1 MSVADVELL
10 EKSRITVDDDGK
22 AFRLRGILI
31 PFEAIL
37 HIELSSQTL
46 KGTTDVAA
54 WREQRAVARI
64 ITDDRLHDPVLME
77 MGVRAS
83 SSDGEPPE
91 FDASLLS
98 VRVRRIAEAAARVS
112 GKRVLQKPITSF

>member
-1 MSVADVELL
+1 MSMADVNLL
-10 EKSRITVDDDGK
+10 EKSRITVEDDGK
-22 AFRLRGILI
+22 AFRIRGIVI

-37 HIELSSQTL
+37 HIELGSQTTS
-46 KGTTDVAA
+46 GTTEVAA
-54 WREQRAVARI
+54 WREVRAVARL

-91 FDASLLS
+91 FDASLLV
-98 VRVRRIAEAAARVS
+98 VRVARIAEAAARVC
-112 GKRVLQKPITSF
+112 GKRVLQR

>member
-10 EKSRITVDDDGK
+10 EKSRITVEDDGR
-22 AFRLRGILI
+22 AFRIRGVTI
-31 PFEAIL
+31 PFDAIL
-37 HIELSSQTL
+37 HIELSTQTT
-46 KGTTDVAA
+46 KGNTEVAA
-54 WREQRAVARI
+54 WREQRAVARV

-91 FDASLLS
+91 FDATLLG
-98 VRVRRIAEAAARVS
+98 VRVRRIAEAAARVC
-112 GKRVLQKPITSF
+112 GKRLLSR

>member
-37 HIELSSQTL
+37 HIELSSQTT
-46 KGTTDVAA
+46 KGNTDVAA

>member
-22 AFRLRGILI
+22 SFRIRGVMI

-37 HIELSSQTL
+37 HIEYGVSATR
-46 KGTTDVAA
+46 GNTEVAA
-54 WREQRAVARI
+54 WREQRAVARV
-64 ITDDRLHDPVLME
+64 ITDDRLHDPVIME

-83 SSDGEPPE
+83 SSDGEPPDV
-91 FDASLLS
+91 DASMLV
-98 VRVRRIAEAAARVS
+98 VRVRRIAEAAARIS
-112 GKRVLQKPITSF
+112 AKPVVAK